1 MKRWWSTIVAVVAL
15 VLVVESVM
23 AQQKNDTILN
33 SGCSQYNA
41 SSTLEFFRNL
51 NTTLADLRR
60 EITVNRTYFGT
71 QQQARTTNPVYT
83 MFQCRKYLS
92 TAECVSCFDRA
103 ALDIRSTCK
112 LANGARVIYD
122 DCFLRYESNGFYTTA
137 TALGNTGR
145 CNNDTVANSTSANFN
160 TAAGD
165 VLNNLLLATPKIKG
179 YYAATTE
186 QVVGSNTTVYAVAQC
201 AETVTETECQNCMNV
216 AYENIKSCP
225 PRSGARAI
233 DAGCFMRYDDSAFF
247 ASNETTNIKKYL
259 KDGGSS
265 DKKAIIGGIAG
276 GVGLLLILLALLL
289 WYRLSGKKKVAQ
301 RGHILGSTELQG
313 PVTYNYKEL
322 KSATKNFNEEYK
334 LGEGGSGDVYKG
346 IVKNGNIVA
355 VKRLALSTT
364 KAKASFE
371 SEVRLISNVHHRN
384 LIRLLG
390 CSSKGPDLLLVYE
403 YMENGSLDRF
413 LYGGKRGTLN
423 WKQRFD
429 IIFGTARGLA
439 YLHEQFHVRIIHRDI
454 KPGNIL
460 LDDELQPKIADFG
473 LARLLPEDQSHL
485 NTKFAGTLG
494 YTAPEYALQGQLS
507 EKVDTYSFGVVVLEI
522 VSGRRC
528 SDTNIESDTDF
539 LLEYAWKLHEKDMHL
554 KLVDET
560 LDPNDYTTED
570 AKKIIEIALM
580 CTQSPA
586 SLRPTMSEVVV
597 LLLSDDRSLEQRPL
611 SKPTFVHSENR
622 IREDTHST
630 PPQSVSNATATLSDF
645 VGR

>member
-1 MKRWWSTIVAVVAL
+1 MANWRRLSHFQVITCTFILVTTAYLQAETMKRWWGMILAVVTLAL
-15 VLVVESVM
+15 VFESVM
-23 AQQKNDTILN
+23 SQQQNDDPLN

-41 SSTLEFFRNL
+41 TNTLEFFRNL

-60 EITVNRTYFGT
+60 GITVNKTYFGT

-92 TAECVSCFDRA
+92 TADCVSCFDKA
-103 ALDIRSTCK
+103 AIDIRRICR

-122 DCFLRYESNGFYTTA
+122 NCFLRYESNGFYSTA

-145 CNNDTVANSTSANFN
+145 CNNDTITNSTASNFN
-160 TAAGD
+160 LAAGE
-165 VLNNLLLATPKIKG
+165 VLSNLLIATPK
-179 YYAATTE
+179 
-186 QVVGSNTTVYAVAQC
+186 
-201 AETVTETECQNCMNV
+201 NCMNV

-233 DAGCFMRYDDSAFF
+233 DAGCFMRYANTPFF
-247 ASNETTNIKKYL
+247 ASNQTTNLKKYL
-259 KDGGSS
+259 KGGGSS
-265 DKKAIIGGIAG
+265 NKKAIIGGIAG
-276 GVGLLLILLALLL
+276 GVGLLLILLALLS
-289 WYRLSGKKKVAQ
+289 WYLLSRKKKVAQ

-322 KSATKNFNEEYK
+322 KSATKNFSEEYK

-384 LIRLLG
+384 LVRLLG

-539 LLEYAWKLHEKDMHL
+539 LLEYAWKLHENGMHL
-554 KLVDET
+554 KLVDDT

-622 IREDTHST
+622 IRDDSST
-630 PPQSVSNATATLSDF
+630 PPQSISNATATLSDF